1 MPYFKNN
8 DINLLFIHIPKT
20 GGSSVEQYLSNKYNI
35 ELNKKSLWMYLNKN
49 EKESMSIHTTLQ
61 HITYKTI
68 IQNSSLFDIEFDDL
82 KIITI
87 VRNPYERLISDL
99 FYLNKINI
107 NTTKEQTYLEIKKH
121 LFINTSTLL
130 DNHNIPQYL
139 YVCDENNEIYKN
151 IKILHTET
159 LDDDMKNIGFTDFDI
174 RKNCNIHKLNYYN
187 YLNNNSIKL
196 INNFYNKDF
205 EIFNYQ
211 KISE

>member
-35 ELNKKSLWMYLNKN
+35 ALNKTSLWMYLDEN
-49 EKESMSIHTTLQ
+49 EKESISFYTTLQ
-61 HITYKTI
+61 HITYKTVV
-68 IQNSSLFDIEFDDL
+68 QNCLFFDIKFDDL
-82 KIITI
+82 KIIAI
-87 VRNPYERLISDL
+87 VRNPYDRLISDW
-99 FYLNKINI
+99 FYLNKMNI
-107 NTTKEQTYLEIKKH
+107 NTTKEQTYLKIKEH
-121 LFINTSTLL
+121 LSNSAISL

-159 LDDDMKNIGFTDFDI
+159 LDGDMKNIGFTDFNI
-174 RKNCNIHKLNYYN
+174 RENCNIHKLNYYD
-187 YLNNNSIKL
+187 YLNTDSIQI
-196 INNFYNKDF
+196 INEFYSKDF

-211 KISE
+211 KIS